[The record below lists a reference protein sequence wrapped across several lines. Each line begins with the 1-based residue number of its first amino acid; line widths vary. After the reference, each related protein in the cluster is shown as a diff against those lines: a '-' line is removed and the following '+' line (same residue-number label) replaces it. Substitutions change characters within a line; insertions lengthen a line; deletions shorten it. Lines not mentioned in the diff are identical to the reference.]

1 MRRSKLRNKR
11 PKALFGEVAAAGIQA
26 AATLAAAGIQARQ
39 MASSAKE
46 QANAQ
51 IQGAQMQ
58 AKSIEQTN
66 QNNNTLQQQSQQFIA
81 SENEANRQLQRDWQ
95 MNMQLAQ
102 GMLTSE
108 DRRAESRIQVK
119 KGGKVRRSSKGLRDA
134 SFPLRAG
141 NLPFQ
146 VTDGGGV
153 LYEGAT
159 PEGFDLYEIV
169 GHDHEHYHKTGGN
182 KDRKIYAKG
191 GKYKSG
197 VGIKFGNGQVVEGE
211 GNQNTGQGEYLLV
224 TPDAGYFISKHS
236 INGFNPA
243 QAINA
248 GMHPLQAY
256 QLQEANKNGSSPVGR
271 MYAKGGL
278 YVQPVLATGYPVQD
292 LNFDMVG
299 PNSAYLMQRPA
310 LKRGG
315 RVKAKL
321 GYNGY
326 QLGKPGW
333 WGWTAT
339 GGGGNGPYFSE
350 VFPSYIDSNIPD
362 WLKAHSRVPAIN
374 FGNINYSSSQSTN
387 PSGQIIKTSGSKSF
401 RDRLRGIS
409 GNLWGAGLT
418 TLGNLGGAW
427 LTSWGANRASKYLS
441 KAYTDSADILANAY
455 DRLQG
460 VDMNSL
466 KREDFAGAHYMPV
479 VQSVYQNVN
488 PQLENTNRE
497 FRRLMRATNAGTLS
511 TAARL
516 SRQYGANSAAAEQRS
531 AIYADQANREAQA
544 RLQDTQMINE
554 AAAKNAEL
562 DVQSSRDFTS
572 HYVDLLKYNADI
584 ANERITG
591 RAQAIADGM
600 LGAAGARATA
610 AQTSGQ
616 SWGNALAN
624 SGQAFGN
631 ALATDAK
638 YRAELE
644 MARIGASR
652 RGELSYLKRLGS
664 TDEINAEVNRL
675 YSMLNN
681 PNLSEQ
687 AKNEIQTELAYLTSD
702 LYENSRNIN
711 NFNISMSKLGRM
723 RGLATR

>member
-119 KGGKVRRSSKGLRDA
+119 KGGKVRRSNKGLRDA

-153 LYEGAT
+153 IPIGTT
-159 PEGFDLYEIV
+159 PEGYDLYEII
-169 GHDHEHYHKTGGN
+169 GNDHEHYHKT
-182 KDRKIYAKG
+182 KG
-191 GKYKSG
+191 GKHKSG

-211 GNQNTGQGEYLLV
+211 GNQNSNQGEYLLT
-224 TPDAGYFISKHS
+224 TPDAGFFISKHS
-236 INGFNPA
+236 VNGFNPVK
-243 QAINA
+243 AINA
-248 GMHPLQAY
+248 GMSPIDAY
-256 QLQEANKNGSSPVGR
+256 QLQEANKNGSSPVRR
-271 MYAKGGL
+271 MYAKAGA

-299 PNSAYLMQRPA
+299 PNTAYLMQRPT

-315 RVKAKL
+315 RVKAAY
-321 GYNGY
+321 GFVNYPSAYRNFSG
-326 QLGKPGW
+326 
-333 WGWTAT
+333 
-339 GGGGNGPYFSE
+339 YFSG
-350 VFPSYIDSNIPD
+350 
-362 WLKAHSRVPAIN
+362 
-374 FGNINYSSSQSTN
+374 FGNPFPKAQAPTYNLQTPAFWSTVPVNNGLSITPTTNTMGVTPQRTAYEINN
-387 PSGQIIKTSGSKSF
+387 GGSRSNKSF

-460 VDMNSL
+460 VDMSSL

-516 SRQYGANSAAAEQRS
+516 SRQAGANSAAAEQRS

-544 RLQDTQMINE
+544 RLQNTQMINE
-554 AAAKNAEL
+554 AAAKNAEM
-562 DVQSSRDFTS
+562 DIQASRDFTN

-600 LGAAGARATA
+600 LGAAGARGTA
-610 AQTSGQ
+610 AQATGQ
-616 SWGNALAN
+616 AWGAAIQGA
-624 SGQAFGN
+624 GQAFGN
-631 ALATDAK
+631 AIAVDTAQRNELDIARMTAT
-638 YRAELE
+638 
-644 MARIGASR
+644 R
-652 RGELSYLKRLGS
+652 RGELSYLKRLG
-664 TDEINAEVNRL
+664 TPEERDAEINRL
-675 YSMLNN
+675 YSIIGDTSLD
-681 PNLSEQ
+681 EQ
-687 AKNEIQTELAYLTSD
+687 IRKNAQNELLYLTSN
-702 LYENSRNIN
+702 YNYN
-711 NFNISMSKLGRM
+711 NYRRLMNNYGLIGSMRRS
-723 RGLATR
+723 LAAGNANLKNR

>member
-66 QNNNTLQQQSQQFIA
+66 QNNNQLQQQSQQFIA

-119 KGGKVRRSSKGLRDA
+119 KGGKVRRSNKGLRDA
-134 SFPLRAG
+134 SFPLQGRLLGAK
-141 NLPFQ
+141 F
-146 VTDGGGV
+146 TDGTDKHYGV
-153 LYEGAT
+153 FLGYT
-159 PEGFDLYEIV
+159 PEGYPKFRAEGDKHSEY
-169 GHDHEHYHKTGGN
+169 HEDGN
-182 KDRKIYAKG
+182 KLSSGIGFKIPGQDEIEVENEEVIVKRPTDYVIFSNVSRNGLKPS
-191 GKYKSG
+191 KLIESG
-197 VGIKFGNGQVVEGE
+197 AP
-211 GNQNTGQGEYLLV
+211 T
-224 TPDAGYFISKHS
+224 DAVLAF
-236 INGFNPA
+236 
-243 QAINA
+243 
-248 GMHPLQAY
+248 
-256 QLQEANKNGSSPVGR
+256 QEATNQSRNTSPVGKR
-271 MYAKGGL
+271 YAAKAGL

-339 GGGGNGPYFSE
+339 GDGGNGPYFSE
-350 VFPSYIDSNIPD
+350 VFPSYIDSNTPD

-460 VDMNSL
+460 VDMSSL

-516 SRQYGANSAAAEQRS
+516 SRQASANSAAAEQRS

-544 RLQDTQMINE
+544 RLQNTQMINE
-554 AAAKNAEL
+554 AAAKNAEM
-562 DVQSSRDFTS
+562 DIQSRRDYMS
-572 HYVDLLKYNADI
+572 QYVDLLKYNNDI

-600 LGAAGARATA
+600 LGGAGARATA
-610 AQTSGQ
+610 AQTIGQ
-616 SWGNALAN
+616 SWGNAIAG

-631 ALATDAK
+631 ALAMDAK
-638 YRAELE
+638 QRNDLM
-644 MARIGASR
+644 MARVSATR
-652 RGELSYLKRLGS
+652 AGELNYLKYYASPAER
-664 TDEINAEVNRL
+664 NAEVNRL
-675 YSMLNN
+675 DAIINN
-681 PNLSEQ
+681 PNS
-687 AKNEIQTELAYLTSD
+687 TSD
-702 LYENSRNIN
+702 QIAEARRERAHITGQYYS
-711 NFNISMSKLGRM
+711 
-723 RGLATR
+723 

>member
-119 KGGKVRRSSKGLRDA
+119 KGGKVRRSNKGLRDA

-153 LYEGAT
+153 IPVGTT
-159 PEGFDLYEIV
+159 PEGYDLYEII
-169 GHDHEHYHKTGGN
+169 GNDHDHYHKT
-182 KDRKIYAKG
+182 RG
-191 GKYKSG
+191 GKRKSG

-211 GNQNTGQGEYLLV
+211 GNQNSNQGEYLLT
-224 TPDAGYFISKHS
+224 TPDAGFFISKHS
-236 INGFNPA
+236 VNGFNPA
-243 QAINA
+243 EAVNA
-248 GMHPLQAY
+248 GMSPIDAY
-256 QLQEANKNGSSPVGR
+256 QIQEANKNGSSPVGR
-271 MYAKGGL
+271 RYAAKAGL

-299 PNSAYLMQRPA
+299 PNSAYIMQRPT

-339 GGGGNGPYFSE
+339 GDGGNGPYFSE

-401 RDRLRGIS
+401 RDRLRGMS

-460 VDMNSL
+460 VDMSSL

-516 SRQYGANSAAAEQRS
+516 SRQAGANSAAAEQRS

-544 RLQDTQMINE
+544 RLQNTQMINE
-554 AAAKNAEL
+554 AAAKNAEM
-562 DVQSSRDFTS
+562 DIQARRDYMG
-572 HYVDLLKYNADI
+572 HYVDLLKYNNDI

-600 LGAAGARATA
+600 LGGAGARATA
-610 AQTSGQ
+610 AQAIGQ
-616 SWGNALAN
+616 SWGNAIAG

-631 ALATDAK
+631 ALAMDAK
-638 YRAELE
+638 QRSDLQMALAGASTTGQYNYYMSNNNYDRSGAYGVYSDFVAMSKSAKDSRDRDEWLYRA
-644 MARIGASR
+644 
-652 RGELSYLKRLGS
+652 
-664 TDEINAEVNRL
+664 N
-675 YSMLNN
+675 
-681 PNLSEQ
+681 Q
-687 AKNEIQTELAYLTSD
+687 LANKY
-702 LYENSRNIN
+702 
-711 NFNISMSKLGRM
+711 NFP
-723 RGLATR
+723 TV

>member
-119 KGGKVRRSSKGLRDA
+119 KGGKVRRSNKGLRDA

-153 LYEGAT
+153 IPVGTT
-159 PEGFDLYEIV
+159 PEGYDLYEII
-169 GHDHEHYHKTGGN
+169 GNDHNHYHKT
-182 KDRKIYAKG
+182 RG
-191 GKYKSG
+191 GKRKSG

-211 GNQNTGQGEYLLV
+211 GNQNSSQGEYLLT
-224 TPDAGYFISKHS
+224 TPDAGFFISKHS
-236 INGFNPA
+236 VNGFNPA
-243 QAINA
+243 EAVNA
-248 GMHPLQAY
+248 GMSPIVAY

-271 MYAKGGL
+271 MYAKAGA

-299 PNSAYLMQRPA
+299 PNSAYLMQRPS

-315 RVKAKL
+315 RVKAL
-321 GYNGY
+321 YGNPYIAGPESWNSLNIRYPQDGSDFTLVPQSISNGNYNRKNRF
-326 QLGKPGW
+326 L
-333 WGWTAT
+333 
-339 GGGGNGPYFSE
+339 
-350 VFPSYIDSNIPD
+350 
-362 WLKAHSRVPAIN
+362 
-374 FGNINYSSSQSTN
+374 
-387 PSGQIIKTSGSKSF
+387 
-401 RDRLRGIS
+401 GIS

-460 VDMNSL
+460 IDMSSL

-562 DVQSSRDFTS
+562 AIQASRDFAS

-584 ANERITG
+584 AKERITG

-610 AQTSGQ
+610 QQAIGQ
-616 SWGNALAN
+616 SWGNAIAG

-631 ALATDAK
+631 ALAMDAK
-638 YRAELE
+638 QRNDLM
-644 MARIGASR
+644 MARVSATR
-652 RGELSYLKRLGS
+652 AGELNYLKYYASPAER
-664 TDEINAEVNRL
+664 NAEVNRL
-675 YSMLNN
+675 DAIINN
-681 PNLSEQ
+681 PNS
-687 AKNEIQTELAYLTSD
+687 TSD
-702 LYENSRNIN
+702 QIAEARRERAHITGQYYS
-711 NFNISMSKLGRM
+711 
-723 RGLATR
+723 

>member
-119 KGGKVRRSSKGLRDA
+119 KGGKVRRSNKGLRDA

-153 LYEGAT
+153 IPVGTT
-159 PEGFDLYEIV
+159 PEGYDLYEII
-169 GHDHEHYHKTGGN
+169 GNDHDHYHKT
-182 KDRKIYAKG
+182 RG
-191 GKYKSG
+191 GKRKSG

-211 GNQNTGQGEYLLV
+211 GNQNSSQGEYLLT
-224 TPDAGYFISKHS
+224 TPDAGFFISKHS
-236 INGFNPA
+236 VNGFNPA
-243 QAINA
+243 EAVNA
-248 GMHPLQAY
+248 GMSPIDAY
-256 QLQEANKNGSSPVGR
+256 QIQEANKNGSSPVGR

-292 LNFDMVG
+292 LNFDMIG
-299 PNSAYLMQRPA
+299 PNTAYLMQRPT

-315 RVKAKL
+315 RVKARL

-333 WGWTAT
+333 WGWTTT
-339 GGGGNGPYFSE
+339 GDGGNGPYFSE

-374 FGNINYSSSQSTN
+374 FGNINYSSAQSVN
-387 PSGQIIKTSGSKSF
+387 PTGQSINPTGQSIKTTNGKSF

-427 LTSWGANRASKYLS
+427 LTSWGAR
-441 KAYTDSADILANAY
+441 KAGNTLADAYSQSAQTLANAY
-455 DRLQG
+455 DKLTG
-460 VDMNSL
+460 VDMSSL
-466 KREDFAGAHYMPV
+466 KREDYAGAHYMPV

-488 PQLENTNRE
+488 PQLEGVNRGA
-497 FRRLMRATNAGTLS
+497 RRSMRAVNSGTLS
-511 TAARL
+511 SAARL
-516 SRQYGANSAAAEQRS
+516 SRMAGTNTTAAEQRS

-544 RLQDTQMINE
+544 RLQNTQMINE
-554 AAAKNAEL
+554 AAAKNAEM
-562 DVQSSRDFTS
+562 DIQARRDYMG
-572 HYVDLLKYNADI
+572 HYVDLLKYNNDI

-600 LGAAGARATA
+600 LGGAGARATA
-610 AQTSGQ
+610 AQAIGQ
-616 SWGNALAN
+616 SWGNAIAG

-631 ALATDAK
+631 ALAMDAK
-638 YRAELE
+638 QRNDLM
-644 MARIGASR
+644 MARVSATR
-652 RGELSYLKRLGS
+652 AGELNYLKYYASPAER
-664 TDEINAEVNRL
+664 NAEVNRL
-675 YSMLNN
+675 DAIINN
-681 PNLSEQ
+681 PDS
-687 AKNEIQTELAYLTSD
+687 TSD
-702 LYENSRNIN
+702 QIAEARRERAHITGQYYS
-711 NFNISMSKLGRM
+711 
-723 RGLATR
+723 

>member
-119 KGGKVRRSSKGLRDA
+119 KGGKVRRSNKGLRDA
-134 SFPLRAG
+134 SFPLQGRLLGAK
-141 NLPFQ
+141 F
-146 VTDGGGV
+146 TDGTDKHYGV
-153 LYEGAT
+153 FLGYT
-159 PEGFDLYEIV
+159 PEGYPKFRAEGDKHSEY
-169 GHDHEHYHKTGGN
+169 HEDGN
-182 KDRKIYAKG
+182 KLSSGIGFKIPGQDEIEVENEEVVVKRPTDYVIFSNVSRNGLKPS
-191 GKYKSG
+191 KLIESG
-197 VGIKFGNGQVVEGE
+197 MPTDEVLAF
-211 GNQNTGQGEYLLV
+211 
-224 TPDAGYFISKHS
+224 
-236 INGFNPA
+236 
-243 QAINA
+243 
-248 GMHPLQAY
+248 
-256 QLQEANKNGSSPVGR
+256 QEATNQSRNTSPVGKR
-271 MYAKGGL
+271 YAAKAGA

-299 PNSAYLMQRPA
+299 PNSAYLIQRPT

-315 RVKAKL
+315 RVKAATGLQIGYLSPTTL
-321 GYNGY
+321 GANWLWKQNGY
-326 QLGKPGW
+326 FPG
-333 WGWTAT
+333 
-339 GGGGNGPYFSE
+339 
-350 VFPSYIDSNIPD
+350 V
-362 WLKAHSRVPAIN
+362 
-374 FGNINYSSSQSTN
+374 NIN
-387 PSGQIIKTSGSKSF
+387 GSLNNTYGVTPQVSAYELNGGRSRSNKSF
-401 RDRLRGIS
+401 YDRLRGIS

-460 VDMNSL
+460 IDMSSL

-511 TAARL
+511 TAVRL
-516 SRQYGANSAAAEQRS
+516 SRQAGANSAAAEQRS

-544 RLQDTQMINE
+544 RLQNTQMINE
-554 AAAKNAEL
+554 AAAKNAEM
-562 DVQSSRDFTS
+562 DIQARRDYMG
-572 HYVDLLKYNADI
+572 HYVDLLKYNTDI

-600 LGAAGARATA
+600 LGGAGARATA
-610 AQTSGQ
+610 AQTIGQ
-616 SWGNALAN
+616 SWGNAIAG

-631 ALATDAK
+631 ALAMDAK
-638 YRAELE
+638 QRSDLQMALAGASTTGQYNYYMSNNNYDRSGAYSVYSDFVAMSKSAKDSRDRDEWLYRA
-644 MARIGASR
+644 
-652 RGELSYLKRLGS
+652 
-664 TDEINAEVNRL
+664 N
-675 YSMLNN
+675 
-681 PNLSEQ
+681 Q
-687 AKNEIQTELAYLTSD
+687 LANKY
-702 LYENSRNIN
+702 
-711 NFNISMSKLGRM
+711 NFP
-723 RGLATR
+723 TV

>member
-66 QNNNTLQQQSQQFIA
+66 QNNNQLQQQSQQFIA

-119 KGGKVRRSSKGLRDA
+119 KGGKVRRSNKGLRDA

-153 LYEGAT
+153 IPIGTT
-159 PEGFDLYEIV
+159 PEGYDLYEIV
-169 GHDHEHYHKTGGN
+169 GNDHDHYHKT
-182 KDRKIYAKG
+182 RG
-191 GKYKSG
+191 GKRKSG
-197 VGIKFGNGQVVEGE
+197 VGIKFGNGQIVEGE
-211 GNQNTGQGEYLLV
+211 GNQNSSQGEYLLT
-224 TPDAGYFISKHS
+224 TPDAGFFISKHS
-236 INGFNPA
+236 VNGFNPA
-243 QAINA
+243 EAVNA
-248 GMHPLQAY
+248 GMSPIYAY

-271 MYAKGGL
+271 MYAKAGA

-315 RVKAKL
+315 RVKAAWGGVNYPL
-321 GYNGY
+321 AYRNFSGFNSLTY
-326 QLGKPGW
+326 PGNY
-333 WGWTAT
+333 GTP
-339 GGGGNGPYFSE
+339 NYRLNYPQ
-350 VFPSYIDSNIPD
+350 PD
-362 WLKAHSRVPAIN
+362 WYGFNNSN
-374 FGNINYSSSQSTN
+374 NYNNASSTTN
-387 PSGQIIKTSGSKSF
+387 TNKSF

-427 LTSWGANRASKYLS
+427 LTSWGAR
-441 KAYTDSADILANAY
+441 KAGNTLADAYSQSAQTLANAY
-455 DRLQG
+455 DKLTG
-460 VDMNSL
+460 VDMSSL

-488 PQLENTNRE
+488 PQLEGVNRGA
-497 FRRLMRATNAGTLS
+497 RRSMRAVNSGTLS
-511 TAARL
+511 SAARL
-516 SRQYGANSAAAEQRS
+516 SRMAGTNTTAAEQRS

-544 RLQDTQMINE
+544 RLQNTQVINE
-554 AAAKNAEL
+554 AAAKNAEM
-562 DVQSSRDFTS
+562 DIQSRRDYMS
-572 HYVDLLKYNADI
+572 QYVDLLKYNNDI

-600 LGAAGARATA
+600 LGGAGARATA
-610 AQTSGQ
+610 AQAIGQ
-616 SWGNALAN
+616 SWGNAIAG

-631 ALATDAK
+631 ALAMDAK
-638 YRAELE
+638 QRNDLM
-644 MARIGASR
+644 MARVSATR
-652 RGELSYLKRLGS
+652 AGELNYLKYYASPAER
-664 TDEINAEVNRL
+664 NAEVSRL
-675 YSMLNN
+675 DAIINN
-681 PNLSEQ
+681 PNS
-687 AKNEIQTELAYLTSD
+687 TSD
-702 LYENSRNIN
+702 QIAEARRERAHITGQYY
-711 NFNISMSKLGRM
+711 F
-723 RGLATR
+723 

>member
-1 MRRSKLRNKR
+1 MRRNKLRNKR

-26 AATLAAAGIQARQ
+26 AATLVAAGIQARQ

-119 KGGKVRRSSKGLRDA
+119 KGGKVRRSNKGLRDA

-153 LYEGAT
+153 IPVGTT
-159 PEGFDLYEIV
+159 PEGYDLYEII
-169 GHDHEHYHKTGGN
+169 GNDHDHYHKT
-182 KDRKIYAKG
+182 RG
-191 GKYKSG
+191 GKRKSG

-211 GNQNTGQGEYLLV
+211 GNQNSSQGEYLLT
-224 TPDAGYFISKHS
+224 TPDAGFFISKHS
-236 INGFNPA
+236 VNGFNPA
-243 QAINA
+243 EAVNA
-248 GMHPLQAY
+248 GMSPITAY
-256 QLQEANKNGSSPVGR
+256 QIQEANKNGSSPVGR

-299 PNSAYLMQRPA
+299 PNSAYLMQRPT

-315 RVKAKL
+315 RVKAAGGAFIGPQPF
-321 GYNGY
+321 GYYTARAYNPFDQWSGMGLTPTLNPGSNGVT
-326 QLGKPGW
+326 P
-333 WGWTAT
+333 
-339 GGGGNGPYFSE
+339 
-350 VFPSYIDSNIPD
+350 
-362 WLKAHSRVPAIN
+362 
-374 FGNINYSSSQSTN
+374 QSTAYEIN
-387 PSGQIIKTSGSKSF
+387 NGGSRSNKSF

-427 LTSWGANRASKYLS
+427 LTSWGAR
-441 KAYTDSADILANAY
+441 KAGNTLADAYSQSAQTLANAY
-455 DRLQG
+455 DKLTG
-460 VDMNSL
+460 VDMSSL
-466 KREDFAGAHYMPV
+466 KREDYAGAHYMPV

-488 PQLENTNRE
+488 PQLEGVNRGA
-497 FRRLMRATNAGTLS
+497 RRSMRAVNSGTLS
-511 TAARL
+511 SAARL
-516 SRQYGANSAAAEQRS
+516 SRMAGTNTTAAEQRS

-544 RLQDTQMINE
+544 RLQNTQMINE
-554 AAAKNAEL
+554 AAAKNAEM
-562 DVQSSRDFTS
+562 DIQSRRDYMS
-572 HYVDLLKYNADI
+572 QYVDLLKYNNDI

-600 LGAAGARATA
+600 LGGAGARATA
-610 AQTSGQ
+610 SQAIGQ
-616 SWGNALAN
+616 SWGNAIAG

-631 ALATDAK
+631 AVAMDTKQRNDLM
-638 YRAELE
+638 
-644 MARIGASR
+644 MARVSATR
-652 RGELSYLKRLGS
+652 AGELNYLKYYASPAER
-664 TDEINAEVNRL
+664 NAEVNRL
-675 YSMLNN
+675 DAIINN
-681 PNLSEQ
+681 PNS
-687 AKNEIQTELAYLTSD
+687 TSD
-702 LYENSRNIN
+702 QIAEARRERAHITGQYYS
-711 NFNISMSKLGRM
+711 
-723 RGLATR
+723 

>member
-66 QNNNTLQQQSQQFIA
+66 QNNNQLQQQSQQFIA

-102 GMLTSE
+102 GMLTSQ

-119 KGGKVRRSSKGLRDA
+119 KGGKVRRSNKGLRDV

-153 LYEGAT
+153 IPIGVT
-159 PEGFDLYEIV
+159 PEGYDLYEII
-169 GHDHEHYHKTGGN
+169 GNDHEHYHKT
-182 KDRKIYAKG
+182 KG
-191 GKYKSG
+191 GKRKSG
-197 VGIKFGNGQVVEGE
+197 VGIKFGNGQIVEGE
-211 GNQNTGQGEYLLV
+211 GNQNSSQGEYLLT
-224 TPDAGYFISKHS
+224 TPDAGFFISKHS
-236 INGFNPA
+236 VNGFNPA
-243 QAINA
+243 EAVNA
-248 GMHPLQAY
+248 GMSPIAAY
-256 QLQEANKNGSSPVGR
+256 QLQEANKTGSSPVGR
-271 MYAKGGL
+271 MYAKAGA

-299 PNSAYLMQRPA
+299 PNSAYLIQRPT

-315 RVKAKL
+315 RVKAAK
-321 GYNGY
+321 GAYAGPWITYPNNGY
-326 QLGKPGW
+326 AYGALTLPIGKRYNNWGDWSANNLLGQGYLNDMVNSGLGQYSGLP
-333 WGWTAT
+333 
-339 GGGGNGPYFSE
+339 
-350 VFPSYIDSNIPD
+350 IDSTTN
-362 WLKAHSRVPAIN
+362 PATN
-374 FGNINYSSSQSTN
+374 PNSNTTKYSSAQSSRRN
-387 PSGQIIKTSGSKSF
+387 GRF
-401 RDRLRGIS
+401 LGIS

-516 SRQYGANSAAAEQRS
+516 SRQAGANSAAAEQRS

-544 RLQDTQMINE
+544 RLQNTQMINE
-554 AAAKNAEL
+554 AAAKNAEM
-562 DVQSSRDFTS
+562 DIQSRRDYMS
-572 HYVDLLKYNADI
+572 QYVDLLKYNNDI

-600 LGAAGARATA
+600 LGGAGARATA
-610 AQTSGQ
+610 AQTIGQ
-616 SWGNALAN
+616 SWGNAIAG

-631 ALATDAK
+631 ALAMDAK
-638 YRAELE
+638 QRTDIE
-644 MARIGASR
+644 MARLSASR
-652 RGELSYLKRLGS
+652 SGELSYLRRFGS
-664 TDEINAEVNRL
+664 SDEINREIARL
-675 YSMLNN
+675 DSIINN
-681 PNLSEQ
+681 PNISADFKQQ
-687 AKNEIQTELAYLTSD
+687 AIRDKDYLIGSWT
-702 LYENSRNIN
+702 
-711 NFNISMSKLGRM
+711 
-723 RGLATR
+723 

>member
-11 PKALFGEVAAAGIQA
+11 PKALFGEVAAGIQA

-119 KGGKVRRSSKGLRDA
+119 KGGKVRRSNKGLRDA

-153 LYEGAT
+153 IPIGTT
-159 PEGFDLYEIV
+159 PEGYDLYEII
-169 GHDHEHYHKTGGN
+169 GNDHDHYHKT
-182 KDRKIYAKG
+182 RG
-191 GKYKSG
+191 GKRKSG

-211 GNQNTGQGEYLLV
+211 GNQNSSQGEYLLT
-224 TPDAGYFISKHS
+224 TPDAGFFISKHS
-236 INGFNPA
+236 VNGFNPA
-243 QAINA
+243 EAVNA
-248 GMHPLQAY
+248 GMSPIAAY

-271 MYAKGGL
+271 MYAKAGL
-278 YVQPVLATGYPVQD
+278 CVQPVLATGYPVQD

-299 PNSAYLMQRPA
+299 PNTAYLMQRPT

-315 RVKAKL
+315 RVKAAYGFVSYPLAYKNFS
-321 GYNGY
+321 G
-326 QLGKPGW
+326 
-333 WGWTAT
+333 
-339 GGGGNGPYFSE
+339 YFSGFSNPFPKAQAPTYNIQTP
-350 VFPSYIDSNIPD
+350 VFGSTAPVNNGLS
-362 WLKAHSRVPAIN
+362 IN
-374 FGNINYSSSQSTN
+374 PTANTIGVTPQRTAYEIKNGSSSN
-387 PSGQIIKTSGSKSF
+387 KSF
-401 RDRLRGIS
+401 YDKLRSIS
-409 GNLWGAGLT
+409 GNLWGAGIT

-427 LTSWGANRASKYLS
+427 LTSWGANRASEYLS

-488 PQLENTNRE
+488 SQLENTNRE

-544 RLQDTQMINE
+544 RLQNNQMINE
-554 AAAKNAEL
+554 AAAKNAEM
-562 DVQSSRDFTS
+562 DIQASRDFTS

-610 AQTSGQ
+610 AQSSGQ
-616 SWGNALAN
+616 SLGNALAN

-664 TDEINAEVNRL
+664 ADEINAEVNRL
-675 YSMLNN
+675 YSMLSN
-681 PNLSEQ
+681 PNLTEQ
-687 AKNEIQTELAYLTSD
+687 AKTEIQTELVYLTSD

-723 RGLATR
+723 RGLTNR

>member
-66 QNNNTLQQQSQQFIA
+66 QNNNNLQQQSQQFIA

-108 DRRAESRIQVK
+108 DRRAASRIQVK
-119 KGGKVRRSSKGLRDA
+119 KGGKVRRSNKGLRDA

-141 NLPFQ
+141 NLPFR

-153 LYEGAT
+153 IPIGTT
-159 PEGFDLYEIV
+159 PEGYDLYEII
-169 GHDHEHYHKTGGN
+169 GNDHEHYHKT
-182 KDRKIYAKG
+182 KG
-191 GKYKSG
+191 GKRKSG

-211 GNQNTGQGEYLLV
+211 GNQNSGQGEYLLT
-224 TPDAGYFISKHS
+224 TPDAGFFISKHS
-236 INGFNPA
+236 VNGFNPA
-243 QAINA
+243 KAVNA
-248 GMHPLQAY
+248 GMSPIDAY
-256 QLQEANKNGSSPVGR
+256 QLQEANKNGSSPVRR
-271 MYAKGGL
+271 MYAKAGA

-299 PNSAYLMQRPA
+299 PDTAYIMQRPA

-315 RVKAKL
+315 RVKAATGFQIGRLSPTTL
-321 GYNGY
+321 GANWLWTQNGY
-326 QLGKPGW
+326 FPG
-333 WGWTAT
+333 A
-339 GGGGNGPYFSE
+339 
-350 VFPSYIDSNIPD
+350 
-362 WLKAHSRVPAIN
+362 
-374 FGNINYSSSQSTN
+374 NINSSLNN
-387 PSGQIIKTSGSKSF
+387 PYGVTPQISAYELNGGRSRSNRSF
-401 RDRLRGIS
+401 YDRLHGIS

-441 KAYTDSADILANAY
+441 KAYTDSADILAGAY
-455 DRLQG
+455 DKLQG
-460 VDMNSL
+460 VDMSSL
-466 KREDFAGAHYMPV
+466 KRENFAGAHYMPV
-479 VQSVYQNVN
+479 VQSVYHNVN

-531 AIYADQANREAQA
+531 AIYADQANKEAQA
-544 RLQDTQMINE
+544 RLQNTQMINE
-554 AAAKNAEL
+554 AAARNAEL
-562 DVQSSRDFTS
+562 DVQSSRDFTN
-572 HYVDLLKYNADI
+572 HYIDLLKYNADI

-600 LGAAGARATA
+600 LGAAGARGTA
-610 AQTSGQ
+610 AQATGQ
-616 SWGNALAN
+616 AWGAAIQGA
-624 SGQAFGN
+624 GQAFGN
-631 ALATDAK
+631 AIAVDTAQRNELDIARMTAT
-638 YRAELE
+638 
-644 MARIGASR
+644 R
-652 RGELSYLKRLGS
+652 RGELSYLKRLG
-664 TDEINAEVNRL
+664 TPEERDAEINRL
-675 YSMLNN
+675 YSIIGDTSLD
-681 PNLSEQ
+681 EKIRKDAQ
-687 AKNEIQTELAYLTSD
+687 NELIYLTSNYD
-702 LYENSRNIN
+702 YN
-711 NFNISMSKLGRM
+711 NYRGLMNNYGLIGNLRRGRSLATSKLN
-723 RGLATR
+723 

>member
-1 MRRSKLRNKR
+1 MRRTKLRNKR

-119 KGGKVRRSSKGLRDA
+119 KGGKVRRSNKGLRDA
-134 SFPLRAG
+134 SFPLQGRLLGAK
-141 NLPFQ
+141 F
-146 VTDGGGV
+146 TDGTNKHYGV
-153 LYEGAT
+153 FLGYT
-159 PEGFDLYEIV
+159 PEGYPKFRAEGDKHSEY
-169 GHDHEHYHKTGGN
+169 HEDGN
-182 KDRKIYAKG
+182 KLSSGIGFKIPGQDEIEVENEEVIVKRPTDYVIFSNVSRNGLKPS
-191 GKYKSG
+191 KLIESG
-197 VGIKFGNGQVVEGE
+197 MPTDEVLAF
-211 GNQNTGQGEYLLV
+211 
-224 TPDAGYFISKHS
+224 
-236 INGFNPA
+236 
-243 QAINA
+243 
-248 GMHPLQAY
+248 
-256 QLQEANKNGSSPVGR
+256 QEATNQSRNTSPVGKR
-271 MYAKGGL
+271 YAAKAGA

-299 PNSAYLMQRPA
+299 PNSAYLIQRPA

-315 RVKAKL
+315 RVKAA
-321 GYNGY
+321 
-326 QLGKPGW
+326 
-333 WGWTAT
+333 WGGVNYPLAY
-339 GGGGNGPYFSE
+339 GNFSGYFSG
-350 VFPSYIDSNIPD
+350 
-362 WLKAHSRVPAIN
+362 
-374 FGNINYSSSQSTN
+374 FGNPFPKAQAPTYNLQTPAFWSTAPVNNGLSINPTASSIGVTPQRSAYE
-387 PSGQIIKTSGSKSF
+387 IKNGGSRSNKSF
-401 RDRLRGIS
+401 YDRLRGIS

-441 KAYTDSADILANAY
+441 KAYTDSADILAGAY
-455 DRLQG
+455 DKLQG

-516 SRQYGANSAAAEQRS
+516 SRQAGANSAAAEQRS
-531 AIYADQANREAQA
+531 AIYADQANKEAQA
-544 RLQDTQMINE
+544 RLQNTQMINE
-554 AAAKNAEL
+554 AAARNAEL
-562 DVQSSRDFTS
+562 DVQSSRDFTN

-664 TDEINAEVNRL
+664 ANEINAEVNRL

-702 LYENSRNIN
+702 LYENSRGIN

-723 RGLATR
+723 RGLTNR

>member
-119 KGGKVRRSSKGLRDA
+119 KGGKVRRSNKGLRDA

-153 LYEGAT
+153 IPIGTT
-159 PEGFDLYEIV
+159 PEGYDLYEII
-169 GHDHEHYHKTGGN
+169 GNDHEHYHKT
-182 KDRKIYAKG
+182 KG
-191 GKYKSG
+191 GKHKSG

-211 GNQNTGQGEYLLV
+211 GNQNSNQGEYLLT
-224 TPDAGYFISKHS
+224 TPDAGFFISKHS
-236 INGFNPA
+236 VNGFNPVK
-243 QAINA
+243 AINA
-248 GMHPLQAY
+248 GMSPIDAY

-271 MYAKGGL
+271 MYAKAGA

-299 PNSAYLMQRPA
+299 PNSAYLMQRPS

-315 RVKAKL
+315 RVKAL
-321 GYNGY
+321 YGNPYIAGPESWNSLNIRYPQDGSDFTLVPQSISNGNYNRKNRF
-326 QLGKPGW
+326 L
-333 WGWTAT
+333 
-339 GGGGNGPYFSE
+339 
-350 VFPSYIDSNIPD
+350 
-362 WLKAHSRVPAIN
+362 
-374 FGNINYSSSQSTN
+374 
-387 PSGQIIKTSGSKSF
+387 
-401 RDRLRGIS
+401 GIS

-460 VDMNSL
+460 VDMSSL

-516 SRQYGANSAAAEQRS
+516 SRQSGANSAAAEQRS

-544 RLQDTQMINE
+544 RLQNTQMINE
-554 AAAKNAEL
+554 AAAKNAEM
-562 DVQSSRDFTS
+562 DIQARRDYMG
-572 HYVDLLKYNADI
+572 HYVDLLKYNNDI

-600 LGAAGARATA
+600 LGGAGARATA
-610 AQTSGQ
+610 AQAIGQ
-616 SWGNALAN
+616 SWGNAIAG

-631 ALATDAK
+631 ALAMDAK
-638 YRAELE
+638 QRNDLM
-644 MARIGASR
+644 MARVSATR
-652 RGELSYLKRLGS
+652 AGELNYLKYYASPAER
-664 TDEINAEVNRL
+664 NAEVNRL
-675 YSMLNN
+675 DAIINN
-681 PNLSEQ
+681 PNS
-687 AKNEIQTELAYLTSD
+687 TSD
-702 LYENSRNIN
+702 QIAEARRERAHITGQYYS
-711 NFNISMSKLGRM
+711 
-723 RGLATR
+723 